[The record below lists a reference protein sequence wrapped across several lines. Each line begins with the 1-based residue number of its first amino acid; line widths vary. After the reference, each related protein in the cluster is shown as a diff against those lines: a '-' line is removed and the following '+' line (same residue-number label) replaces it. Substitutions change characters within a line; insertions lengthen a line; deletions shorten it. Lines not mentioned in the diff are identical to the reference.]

1 MLIPAVAPA
10 AAADV
15 GRLQAVPSVTV
26 APGVTLKELT
36 GRAVA
41 DPTARSE
48 RTSVA
53 WFHLA
58 PGRAS
63 AWSHN
68 RSGEESFFILSGH
81 GAVRTG
87 TGQQPVGPGDFILI
101 PPAVVRSIAAA
112 SNESLTFYAVT
123 SPAWSRQDDVLDA
136 APAPERRASGP

>member
-1 MLIPAVAPA
+1 MLIPMITPA

-15 GRLQAVPSVTV
+15 GRLQAVPPVTV
-26 APGVTLKELT
+26 SPGVVLKELT

-41 DPTARSE
+41 DPTARSD

-68 RSGEESFFILSGH
+68 RTGEESFFILSGH
-81 GAVRTG
+81 GEVRTG
-87 TGQQPVGPGDFILI
+87 TGRQAVGPGDFILI
-101 PPAVVRSIAAA
+101 PPSVVRSIMAAD
-112 SNESLTFYAVT
+112 NESLTFYAVT

-136 APAPERRASGP
+136 APAPLRRARSP